1 MRPIRL
7 DRSDLP
13 FNREVEVLGG
23 EKPYLWIGDKNGVD
37 FFGTLSGKGLRQL
50 RDDIT
55 RALRTARKSS

>member
-1 MRPIRL
+1 MTPIRL

-13 FNREVEVLGG
+13 LNREIEVIGG
-23 EKPYLWIGDKNGVD
+23 DKPYLWIGDKAGVD

-50 RDDIT
+50 RDEIT